1 MRSFKTSDGL
11 TLAFQDEGQGTP
23 VLCLAGLTRNSRDFD
38 FLARAIGDD
47 VRLIRLDYRG
57 RGASDFDPKYSNYS
71 VPVEARDVVELLDY
85 LNLSK
90 AVIVGTSRG
99 GLIAMMLAATVKDR
113 LAGVLLNDIGPEL
126 IQDGLDKIMGY
137 LGRDPSY
144 QTYAEAQIGLPEFY
158 AGQFDNVPK
167 GRWADCAQMWWD
179 ETPKGLKINYDPKLR
194 DAIVESSAQPAPD
207 LWPLFDALDGLPLA
221 LVRGAN
227 SDLLSE
233 DTAANMRQKRPDM
246 TFTNLPDRGHV
257 PFLDE
262 PEALAALR
270 TLLLKVDL

>member
-1 MRSFKTSDGL
+1 MRSFETSDGL
-11 TLAFQDEGQGTP
+11 TLAFQDEGDGIP

-38 FLARAIGDD
+38 FLAKVIEED

-57 RGASDFDPKYSNYS
+57 RGASDFDPNYSNYS
-71 VPVEARDVVELLDY
+71 IPIEARDVVELLDY

-90 AVIVGTSRG
+90 VVIVGTSRG
-99 GLIAMMLAATVKDR
+99 GLIAMMMAATVKDR

-126 IQDGLDKIMGY
+126 IPDGMEKIMGY

-144 QTYAEAQIGLPEFY
+144 KTYAEAIKSLPEFY
-158 AGQFDNVPK
+158 TGQFDNVPK
-167 GRWADCAQMWWD
+167 GRWADCADMWWN

-194 DAIVESSAQPAPD
+194 DAIVESSAMPMPD

-233 DTAANMRQKRPDM
+233 ETATEMRKRRPDM
-246 TFTNLPDRGHV
+246 TFTNVPDRGHV

-262 PEALAALR
+262 PEARAALR